1 MSMIN
6 ETIQEIAKQS
16 FVDISEISEL
26 KKLLTLLHQETT
38 QIGLTITSERMLMMG
53 VHLLAFIRRVNTGE
67 MLPPMDNSLFVEIA
81 PDMLALSSRLF
92 QAFGQSE
99 PDDTEVFLMAVH
111 LETARKLQE
120 ELKQGGH
127 SHG

>member
-6 ETIQEIAKQS
+6 ETIQEITKQS
-16 FVDISEISEL
+16 HVDISEISEL
-26 KKLLTLLHQETT
+26 NKLLTLLYQETT
-38 QIGLTITSERMLMMG
+38 RIGLIVTSERMLLMG
-53 VHLLAFIRRVNTGE
+53 VHLLAFIRRVNNGE
-67 MLPPMDNSLFVEIA
+67 KLPAMDKALFVEIP
-81 PDMLALSSRLF
+81 PDTLALSSRIL

-120 ELKQGGH
+120 EHKQGGH
-127 SHG
+127 VHG